1 MNDYINLQGV
11 VSKPWIGSSGIFR
24 WLGYA
29 LIALGL
35 LDVMGGLPI
44 LFDALD
50 ASNLLPSKS
59 GLALVIGAVLLALA
73 NVTALINE
81 IFDANHTIID

>member
-1 MNDYINLQGV
+1 MNEYINLQGV
-11 VSKPWIGSSGIFR
+11 VSKPWIGSSGVFR

-35 LDVMGGLPI
+35 LDFMGGLPI
-44 LFDALD
+44 LLDASA
-50 ASNLLPSKS
+50 ASNLLPLSS
-59 GLALVIGAVLLALA
+59 GLALFFGVVLIALA